1 MHTAITVASPHEG
14 TWTAAAGALAAGARE
29 LLPGA
34 RVIRQLAAG
43 ARRTDVRWVAYY
55 SNLDLLIQ
63 PGRSAM
69 LSDPVLNATNVLIKD
84 VGHLS
89 IMLAPSLTRSIVEQL
104 ETAVALERAA

>member
-1 MHTAITVASPHEG
+1 VG
-14 TWTAAAGALAAGARE
+14 GALAASARE

-43 ARRTDVRWVAYY
+43 ARHTDVRWVAYY
-55 SNLDLLIQ
+55 SNLDLLVR

-69 LSDPVLNATNVLIKD
+69 LNDPVMGATNILIKD

-89 IMLAPSLTRSIVEQL
+89 IMLAPSLTSSVVQQL